1 MTETN
6 IKQYRDTRGNGAIG
20 TTYDYLREVDPISY
34 YYEKLKSN
42 NNPYLKADM
51 WSQAAQRGES
61 NLLANYIL
69 KQPKTNNGAEG
80 NSNLP
85 QISENKYFDLW
96 EQNQDV
102 ASYEEYMLAL
112 SIPVLDN
119 TDASREERTT
129 TLDNGEEYSFGT
141 YTNQEWAI
149 KIFEEQAGRWEMMRK
164 EEAKRNANFWE
175 QVGMFAK
182 GTLAETMNFA
192 AGTVEFFGD
201 MWNLLEGVA
210 NMFFNFSGDESAEDR
225 FMYAFQNEDGLEELS
240 SLLKV
245 GAYELERDT
254 LLVNVVDAYDQGY
267 RGGPEGIGAGRNWWG
282 NTLAGVTNSIGYML
296 PSILI
301 PIPGGPVISKSLNLT
316 VGSLAKSAI
325 FYTGVFSGNIS
336 DTVYKANMNG
346 ISYKDL
352 NAGQVIGNA
361 AIKVAAQYAVE
372 LVLGKILGATRL
384 DKLFGR
390 TTKGLVKTGV
400 KAPTR
405 LVKDGVKKGLGSFG
419 RVAGGLIK
427 DAAQEGLEEVLQD
440 MSDGL
445 IDLMFGQNKS
455 LLADIFK
462 SSGQETLSIN
472 NLVQSFTAGALT
484 SMLMGTVADAKFILP
499 KNRAY
504 GINSDGK
511 AYKLGIFESIDYANS
526 LSKML
531 DWKDTLNDSKASKE
545 AKLDA
550 AFKLSVAYD
559 TMSKLF
565 TSMESS
571 EVAKANELLLAEAA
585 VKETKESAIMKM
597 SEPEYGNKLMTDF
610 MSKAETAQKKYITER
625 TFAKLKKAA
634 ERKSKKLKDGLVTKI
649 TNVITGKNK
658 VENDSNVDTDV
669 QQKVI
674 SLAEMAKLEAI
685 VSHDGNVITRS
696 GDIVFVPDSLLMKG
710 DIKSILEGVAYE
722 DAIEVVKSNLNN
734 NQKKMLVEQYGK
746 IVGAPGTLDEAIT
759 ALLFDKYFYCSTLLL
774 SGERNYKN
782 EAINMLVTIDKIIE
796 EKLSPEVGKGTI
808 TEEAFNKLMQRVR
821 ENMRAGLINFGT
833 KYARL
838 DLDAI
843 SKEVLSDELKQG
855 IEEIRNN
862 ANVIVSEFID
872 THTIDGAR
880 LTEKEE
886 VQFENLVNSLNLD
899 ANTRRELVEKAHS
912 DNIKE
917 RRDAFMTMSAMLTKK
932 HNDSRNKLV
941 YLPTMDKS
949 DIVFIDKAKAEVSNF
964 IGMDFDALLE
974 GEVDFTKFTEDF
986 KNYITSQGI
995 DINDEVARNRA
1006 LDSLLF
1012 QKSAKTFCLN
1022 ADNVICK
1029 VIDGTTFAREEYLG
1043 KDGEKK
1049 LKADIK
1055 SGKIKTIQDIS
1066 KVKLSDGVG
1075 DIKIVIMS
1083 SKSREY
1089 QLGAAGYWD
1098 SKKHSIVIN
1107 TTTFK
1112 GLNVILHEMT
1122 HAAQD
1127 FTSNNSK
1134 AYDNNGSQPLQ
1145 FQILTEKSKRELRE
1159 WLEENAPMYYQYMM
1173 SQNAS
1178 FGDIVYYVLEGE
1190 LQARAVLG
1198 NLTNGA
1204 GFVFNKDR
1212 TKLIAPDGKQFD
1224 LKVSVKSQRAV
1235 TKMDKINKANSLFSK
1250 ETRKLSEE
1258 QIQNVIKKLNTKI
1271 ASLMVKTMTEI
1282 DTAKREAYQKE
1293 LEALQAE
1300 KKDLISFTSNKAEYN
1315 KAKNELYAEDY
1326 KAIRKFRNEEQ
1337 TDNGFDQLLED
1348 IMRPASMTT
1357 KEDKSNTKE
1366 SSRVKITKELAKGN
1380 FLAIWVQKGK
1390 GNRFIN
1396 KRVAKFVRSIAKEDF
1411 MKLPK
1416 VLRTQIINAELNL
1429 NSIYKYVGTASNMND
1444 YTFKAI
1450 AKYIFNNTELA
1461 KMTFKDFKYLTDN
1474 IADLSAVSFVLS
1486 GQEDNVKIKS
1496 VEDIKDIKN
1505 KISKDPELNR
1515 KLVKGYRYATTIKS
1529 VDKETGAPTRIEVN
1543 PELGL
1548 NLLFFNHYEG
1558 TFNSLKNIDN
1568 MSKYI
1573 TYVTKNVTERTY
1585 DENRGEDSYKSED
1598 FNFESRVYEANTD
1611 YEAEGNEINL
1621 NEAIDTIDD
1630 VEKRN
1635 TIKDFI
1641 VSENEKKLSTMSEN
1655 EIKSNRDVIAKKLK
1669 EQMDKIDSLSD
1680 EQINRLYLKVVAELS
1695 TKNSSIGV
1703 GVEVDLDNL
1712 KPEVESRDSKI
1723 KKIYSLGRTIRTRI
1737 AGLKSRYNKMSET
1750 TKKYIDPEH
1759 QYRLKRGY
1767 GSLEDAELD
1776 NLLKSMR
1783 EDAKNMK
1790 VVIKRQT
1797 IDKDMKDKLEKTLNE
1812 KAKKLAE
1819 KEAALKEKEKQLN
1832 QKEKETKTLREKLR
1846 KTHLLEVK
1854 NVEVKFSSNNN
1865 ANQIVTSLLKTEFSN
1880 TAMSKLKALDNTESA
1895 VISGKEFFERNTE
1908 VFMNADISQIEDAI
1922 AWFLDA
1928 RLHNATA
1935 EDIKQFEGIR
1945 FLFLG
1950 YVMTQT
1956 GKGKMYE
1963 GLNNNLKQRVEN
1975 ALKGE
1980 VSSAGSKLS
1989 NWKEIIDKIN
1999 PVQSFI
2005 AASMIIDNVEIQT
2018 DLKTELF
2025 EAIMSNDI
2033 AKIQKAEKDIYDY
2046 VNKHAPKHQSILR
2059 RITATRSMMM
2069 LSSPITWL
2077 RNKISNF
2084 MLKRINKFADAIGK
2098 RVFTGKHVAGQLK
2111 LNKQVTPQIQKFI
2124 DKNFIDN
2131 KLFDT
2136 FVGQLSRYNPSDIT
2150 DTNKNG
2156 AKPSKEQIM
2165 ARLVLKSMYSEYYSN
2180 ETFKSPFMKELHKKL
2195 MRVLSDN
2202 NYVRESAVRT
2212 FGKIL
2217 AEKGY
2222 DLSDNKV
2229 TDEIMNDFSTSLGVA
2244 MSEYMHSDNVF
2255 NQIEKW
2261 IGDRSEIGLFAY
2273 KLFMPYASASW
2284 NWFKGMIKLSPFGL
2298 ARSIVKMARL
2308 EKSVSKQQ
2316 ELFNQGKSQISGELA
2331 EYMIRR
2337 DFGRGVLGT
2346 ILWGAGM
2353 LLAAFGRI
2361 RLEEDDYGTP
2371 KIKLGNIEVDVSQ
2384 IFGSSSLLAG
2394 AAVITQIQKNGVS
2407 WTSFEKGMNAMFDVW
2422 LDQMPIMDIVQ
2433 MDMYSHGTFSMGMD
2447 QLESIALSFIPNIFS
2462 FIAGATYTGK
2472 LRKNTF
2478 LDRAMAKIPFL
2489 GNFVEKQINP
2499 YTGKDTGIVEIF
2511 NRVIPY
2517 ISIDA
2522 ASQNEAKSNALGLNK
2537 RELNGN
2543 YTVNGEEFNITGKD
2557 LTAINQAY
2565 GEWNAEDLTKFYDN
2579 QLAVKVKVG
2588 NQYRTL
2594 KYSQMNDDERKR
2606 AVQTLM
2612 ENNAEL
2618 AKIVAWLS
2626 AGNKYYA
2633 SATQYTKLV
2642 KAGYNKNLYRGTK
2655 GFVKA

>member
-182 GTLAETMNFA
+182 GTLAETMNLA

-225 FMYAFQNEDGLEELS
+225 FMYAFQNEDGLEQLS
-240 SLLKV
+240 SLLKQ

-254 LLVNVVDAYDQGY
+254 LLVDVVDAYDQGY
-267 RGGPEGIGAGRNWWG
+267 RGGPEGVGAGRNWWG
-282 NTLAGVTNSIGYML
+282 NTLAAITTSTGYLL
-296 PSILI
+296 PSMLI
-301 PIPGGPVISKSLNLT
+301 PIPAGPVISKSLGLT
-316 VGSLAKSAI
+316 VGSLTKTTI

-336 DTVYKANMNG
+336 DTVYKASMNG

-352 NAGQVIGNA
+352 NAGEVIANA
-361 AIKVAAQYAVE
+361 AIKATAQVAVE

-390 TTKGLVKTGV
+390 TTKSLIKTGV

-405 LVKDGVKKGLGSFG
+405 LGSFG
-419 RVAGGLIK
+419 KVARGLVK

-440 MSDGL
+440 MSDGF
-445 IDLMFGQNKS
+445 IDLLFGQNKS
-455 LLADIFK
+455 VLADTFK

-504 GINSDGK
+504 GIDSDGK
-511 AYKLGIFESIDYANS
+511 AYRLGVFESIDYANS

-531 DWKDTLNDSKASKE
+531 DWRDTLNDSKASKE

-559 TMSKLF
+559 TMSKIF

-571 EVAKANELLLAEAA
+571 EVAKANQLLLTEAA

-610 MSKAETAQKKYITER
+610 MSNAETAQKKYITEK
-625 TFAKLKKAA
+625 TLDKIKKAA
-634 ERKSKKLKDGLVTKI
+634 ERKAKGLKESLVTKF
-649 TNVITGKNK
+649 TNIITGKNK
-658 VENDSNVDTDV
+658 VEKDSNVNMDV

-685 VSHDGNVITRS
+685 VSHDGNIITRS
-696 GDIVFVPDSLLMKG
+696 GDVVFVPDSLLMKG

-734 NQKKMLVEQYGK
+734 SQKKMLVEQYGK

-774 SGERNYKN
+774 SSERKYKN
-782 EAINMLVTIDKIIE
+782 DAINMLVTIDKIIE
-796 EKLSPEVGKGTI
+796 EKLSPEIGKGTI
-808 TEEAFNKLMQRVR
+808 TEDAFNKLMQRVR

-833 KYARL
+833 TYARL
-838 DLDAI
+838 DLEAI
-843 SKEVLSDELKQG
+843 SKEILSDELKQG
-855 IEEIRNN
+855 IEEIRTN

-872 THTIDGAR
+872 SHTIDGAR

-886 VQFENLVNSLNLD
+886 AQFENLLNALNLD

-917 RRDAFMTMSAMLTKK
+917 RRDAFMTISAMLTKK
-932 HNDSRNKLV
+932 PNDSTKKLV
-941 YLPTMDKS
+941 YLPSMDKS
-949 DIVFIDKAKAEVSNF
+949 DIVFVDKTKAELSNF
-964 IGMDFDALLE
+964 IGMDFDALLK

-986 KNYITSQGI
+986 QNYMISQGIDMNYIISQGI
-995 DINDEVARNRA
+995 DIQPIMHRA
-1006 LDSLLF
+1006 LDNLLF

-1029 VIDGTTFAREEYLG
+1029 VIDGTSFAKEEYLG
-1043 KDGEKK
+1043 KEGEKK

-1055 SGKIKTIQDIS
+1055 NGKIKTIQDIS
-1066 KVKLSDGVG
+1066 KVKLSQGIG
-1075 DIKIVIMS
+1075 DIKIVTMS
-1083 SKSREY
+1083 TKSREY
-1089 QLGAAGYWD
+1089 KLGAAGYWD
-1098 SKKHSIVIN
+1098 SRTNSIVIN

-1112 GLNVILHEMT
+1112 GLSVILHEMT

-1127 FTSNNSK
+1127 FTPNKIK
-1134 AYDNNGSQPLQ
+1134 AYDNNGGQPLE
-1145 FQILTEKSKRELRE
+1145 FQILTEKSKQELRE

-1173 SQNAS
+1173 SKNAS

-1204 GFVFNKDR
+1204 GFVFNKER
-1212 TKLIAPDGKQFD
+1212 TKLIAPDGREFS
-1224 LKVSVKSQRAV
+1224 LKVDVNLRKAATR
-1235 TKMDKINKANSLFSK
+1235 MDKLERANSLFSK
-1250 ETRKLSEE
+1250 ETQKLSEE
-1258 QIQNVIKKLNTKI
+1258 QIKNKI
-1271 ASLMVKTMTEI
+1271 ASLMVKSMTEI
-1282 DTAKREAYQKE
+1282 DSAKREAYQKE
-1293 LEALQAE
+1293 L
-1300 KKDLISFTSNKAEYN
+1300 KDLSSFASNKAEYN
-1315 KAKNELYAEDY
+1315 KAKNQLYGEDY
-1326 KAIRKFRNEEQ
+1326 KAEEEFRNKTNE
-1337 TDNGFDQLLED
+1337 GFEALFDE
-1348 IMRPASMTT
+1348 IMRPASMTMT
-1357 KEDKSNTKE
+1357 EGESKAKEPA
-1366 SSRVKITKELAKGN
+1366 RVKITNELAKGN
-1380 FLAIWVQKGK
+1380 FLAVWVQKGK
-1390 GNRFIN
+1390 ANRFID
-1396 KRVAKFVRSIAKEDF
+1396 KRVAKFVRSITKEDF
-1411 MKLPK
+1411 AKLPK
-1416 VLRTQIINAELNL
+1416 VLQNQILNAELNL

-1474 IADLSAVSFVLS
+1474 IADLSAISFVLS
-1486 GQEDNVKIKS
+1486 GQEDNVKNMS
-1496 VEDIKDIKN
+1496 VEDIKQIKN
-1505 KISKDPELNR
+1505 KITKDPELNR

-1529 VDKETGAPTRIEVN
+1529 VDKETGAPTRIDVN

-1573 TYVTKNVTERTY
+1573 TYVTKNVSEAALEEGRSL
-1585 DENRGEDSYKSED
+1585 DSYENDIKWQ
-1598 FNFESRVYEANTD
+1598 SRVYEANTD
-1611 YEAEGNEINL
+1611 YEAEGNEVNL
-1621 NEAIDTIDD
+1621 NEALETIDD

-1635 TIKDFI
+1635 TIKNFI
-1641 VSENEKKLSTMSEN
+1641 MTQNEKKLSTMSEN
-1655 EIKSNRDVIAKKLK
+1655 EIQNKRDVIGKKLR
-1669 EQMDKIDSLSD
+1669 EQMDKIDSLSN
-1680 EQINRLYLKVVAELS
+1680 EQINQLYLKVIAAVS
-1695 TKNSSIGV
+1695 SKNSSIN
-1703 GVEVDLDNL
+1703 VEVNLDNL
-1712 KPEVESRDSKI
+1712 KAESESRDSKI
-1723 KKIYSLGRTIRTRI
+1723 KKIYSLGRTIKTRI
-1737 AGLKSRYNKMSET
+1737 AGLKNRYNKLSET
-1750 TKKYIDPEH
+1750 TKKYIDPNNK
-1759 QYRLKRGY
+1759 YSLKRGY

-1790 VVIKRQT
+1790 AVIKRQT

-1819 KEAALKEKEKQLN
+1819 KEAALKEREKQLN
-1832 QKEKETKTLREKLR
+1832 QKEKETKSMREKLR

-1854 NVEVKFSSNNN
+1854 SVEAKFSSNNE
-1865 ANQIVTSLLKTEFSN
+1865 ANQTVTNLLKTEFSK
-1880 TAMSKLKALDNTESA
+1880 TTMSNLKALDNTESA
-1895 VISGKEFFERNTE
+1895 VISGKEFFERNADI
-1908 VFMNADISQIEDAI
+1908 FMNADISQIEDAI

-1928 RLHNATA
+1928 RLHNASA
-1935 EDIKQFEGIR
+1935 EDIKQFEGVR

-1950 YVMTQT
+1950 YVMSQS
-1956 GKGKMYE
+1956 GKGGMYE

-1999 PVQSFI
+1999 PVQSFV

-2033 AKIQKAEKDIYDY
+2033 TRIQKAEKDIYEY

-2077 RNKISNF
+2077 RNKVSNF
-2084 MLKRINKFADAIGK
+2084 MLKRINKVADAIGRK
-2098 RVFTGKHVAGQLK
+2098 VFTGKHVAGQLK
-2111 LNKQVTPQIQKFI
+2111 LNKQVTPEIQNFI
-2124 DKNFIDN
+2124 NKNFIDN
-2131 KLFDT
+2131 KMFDT

-2150 DTNKNG
+2150 DSKKNG
-2156 AKPSKEQIM
+2156 DKPTKEQIM
-2165 ARLVLKSMYSEYYSN
+2165 AKLVLKSMYSEYYSN

-2195 MRVLSDN
+2195 MKVLSDN

-2308 EKSVSKQQ
+2308 EKSVSRQQ

-2353 LLAAFGRI
+2353 LLASLGFI
-2361 RLEEDDYGTP
+2361 RLEDDDYGTP
-2371 KIKLGNIEVDVSQ
+2371 KIKIGNIEVDVSQ

-2394 AAVITQIQKNGVS
+2394 AAVVTQVQKNGVS

-2447 QLESIALSFIPNIFS
+2447 QLESIALSFIPNILS

-2517 ISIDA
+2517 ISFDA

-2537 RELNGN
+2537 KELNGK
-2543 YTVNGEEFNITGKD
+2543 YTVNGEEFNISGKD
-2557 LTAINQAY
+2557 LTAINQTY
-2565 GEWNAEDLTKFYDN
+2565 GEWNAEDLSKFYDN
-2579 QLAVKVKVG
+2579 QLGVKVKVG

-2606 AVQTLM
+2606 AVQTIM
-2612 ENNAEL
+2612 QNNAEL

-2633 SATQYTKLV
+2633 SATEYAKLV
-2642 KAGYNKNLYRGTK
+2642 KAGYKKNLYRGTK

>member
-6 IKQYRDTRGNGAIG
+6 IKEYRDTRGSGAIG
-20 TTYDYLREVDPISY
+20 TTYDYLKDVDPISY
-34 YYEKLKSN
+34 YYEKLKST

-51 WSQAAQRGES
+51 WSQAAKRGES

-69 KQPKTNNGAEG
+69 KQPKTNNGAEA
-80 NSNLP
+80 NPNLP
-85 QISENKYFDLW
+85 QISENKYFDTW

-112 SIPVLDN
+112 SIPTLDN
-119 TDASREERTT
+119 TDATRQERTT

-141 YTNQEWAI
+141 YTDQQWAI
-149 KIFEEQAGRWEMMRK
+149 KIFEEQAGRWEMIRK
-164 EEAKRNANFWE
+164 EEAKKNANFWE
-175 QVGMFAK
+175 RVGMFAE
-182 GTLAETMNFA
+182 GTLAETMNVA
-192 AGTVEFFGD
+192 AGVVDFFSD
-201 MWNLLEGVA
+201 CWNVLEGVA
-210 NMFFNFSGDESAEDR
+210 NMFANWSGDENVGAR
-225 FMYAFQNEDGLEELS
+225 FMYAFQDEDGLEQLG
-240 SLLKV
+240 SLLKQ

-267 RGGPEGIGAGRNWWG
+267 RSGSEGVGAGRNWWG
-282 NTLAGVTNSIGYML
+282 NMLAGVSTSIGYML
-296 PSILI
+296 PSMLI
-301 PIPGGPVISKSLNLT
+301 PIPAGPVISKGLGLT
-316 VGSLAKSAI
+316 LGSLAKSAI
-325 FYTGVFSGNIS
+325 FYTGIFSGNIS
-336 DTVYKANMNG
+336 DTVNRAKMNG

-352 NAGQVIGNA
+352 NAGEVIGNA
-361 AIKVAAQYAVE
+361 ALKAAAQYAVE
-372 LVLGKILGATRL
+372 LALGKILGSTHL

-390 TTKGLVKTGV
+390 SAKGVINTGV

-405 LVKDGVKKGLGSFG
+405 LGSFG
-419 RVAGGLIK
+419 RVVGGLVK
-427 DAAQEGLEEVLQD
+427 DAAQEGLEELLQD
-440 MSDGL
+440 VSDGL
-445 IDLMFGQNKS
+445 IDLAFGQNNS
-455 LLADIFK
+455 VLADIFK
-462 SSGQETLSIN
+462 SSSSETLNIN

-484 SMLMGTVADAKFILP
+484 SMIMGTVADAKFILP

-504 GINSDGK
+504 GIDSDGK
-511 AYKLGIFESIDYANS
+511 AYKLGTFESIDYANS

-531 DWKDTLNDSKASKE
+531 GWRDTLNDSKASQE

-559 TMSKLF
+559 TMSKMF

-571 EVAKANELLLAEAA
+571 EVAKANQLLLTEAA

-610 MSKAETAQKKYITER
+610 MSNAEAAQKKYITEK
-625 TFAKLKKAA
+625 TIAKIKKAA
-634 ERKSKKLKDGLVTKI
+634 ERKAQGLKENLVTKF
-649 TNVITGKNK
+649 TNIITGKNK
-658 VENDSNVDTDV
+658 VENDSNINTDV

-685 VSHDGNVITRS
+685 VSHDGNIITRS

-722 DAIEVVKSNLNN
+722 DAIEVVKNNLNN
-734 NQKKMLVEQYGK
+734 SQKKMLVEQYNK
-746 IVGAPGTLDEAIT
+746 IVGAQGTLDEAIT

-774 SGERNYKN
+774 SGERKYKN
-782 EAINMLVTIDKIIE
+782 DAINMLITVDKIIE
-796 EKLSPEVGKGTI
+796 EKLSPEISKGTI
-808 TEEAFNKLMQRVR
+808 TEDAFNKLMQRVR

-833 KYARL
+833 TYARL

-843 SKEVLSDELKQG
+843 SKQVLSDELKQG
-855 IEEIRNN
+855 IEEIRTN

-886 VQFENLVNSLNLD
+886 PQFENLLNMLNLE
-899 ANTRRELVEKAHS
+899 ANTRKELIEKAHS
-912 DNIKE
+912 DNVKE

-932 HNDSRNKLV
+932 TNSSANKLV

-949 DIVFIDKAKAEVSNF
+949 DIVFVNKVKSELSNF
-964 IGMDFDALLE
+964 IGMDFDALLK

-986 KNYITSQGI
+986 QNYMIAQGIDINYIISQGI
-995 DINDEVARNRA
+995 DIQPIMHRT
-1006 LDSLLF
+1006 LDNLLF

-1029 VIDGTTFAREEYLG
+1029 VIDGSTFTKEEYLG

-1049 LKADIK
+1049 LRTDIK
-1055 SGKIKTIQDIS
+1055 NGKIKTVQDIS
-1066 KVKLSDGVG
+1066 KVKLSQGIA
-1075 DIKIVIMS
+1075 DIKIRAMS
-1083 SKSREY
+1083 TKSREY
-1089 QLGAAGYWD
+1089 QMGIFGYWD
-1098 SKKHSIVIN
+1098 SRSNSIFIN
-1107 TTTFK
+1107 TTNFK
-1112 GLNVILHEMT
+1112 GLSVVLHEMT

-1127 FTSNNSK
+1127 FTPNKIK
-1134 AYDNNGSQPLQ
+1134 AYDNNGGQPLE
-1145 FQILTEKSKRELRE
+1145 FQVLTEKSKQELRK

-1173 SQNAS
+1173 SKNAS
-1178 FGDIVYYVLEGE
+1178 FGDIIYYVLEGE

-1204 GFVFNKDR
+1204 GFVFNNER
-1212 TKLIAPDGKQFD
+1212 TKLIAPDGREFS
-1224 LKVSVKSQRAV
+1224 LKVDINLQKAA
-1235 TKMDKINKANSLFSK
+1235 TKMNKLNRANSLFNK
-1250 ETRKLSEE
+1250 ETQKLTE
-1258 QIQNVIKKLNTKI
+1258 QQTEKRVKELDTKI
-1271 ASLMVKTMTEI
+1271 ASLMVKSMTEI
-1282 DTAKREAYQKE
+1282 DKAKREAYQNE
-1293 LEALQAE
+1293 LETLRAE
-1300 KKDLISFTSNKAEYN
+1300 KKDLSTFASNKAEYN
-1315 KAKNELYAEDY
+1315 KAKKELYAEDY
-1326 KAIRKFRNEEQ
+1326 KAEKEFRDKDKTNE
-1337 TDNGFDQLLED
+1337 GFEALFND
-1348 IMRPASMTT
+1348 IMRPASMTM
-1357 KEDKSNTKE
+1357 KEGESKAKE
-1366 SSRVKITKELAKGN
+1366 PARVKITNELAKGN
-1380 FLAIWVQKGK
+1380 FLAVWVQKGK
-1390 GNRFIN
+1390 ANRFID
-1396 KRVAKFVRSIAKEDF
+1396 KRVAKFVRSISKEDF
-1411 MKLPK
+1411 TKLPK
-1416 VLRTQIINAELNL
+1416 VLQNQILNAELNL

-1444 YTFKAI
+1444 YTFKTI
-1450 AKYIFNNTELA
+1450 AKYVFNNTELA

-1496 VEDIKDIKN
+1496 VEDIKQIKN

-1529 VDKETGAPTRIEVN
+1529 VDKETGAPTRIDVN

-1573 TYVTKNVTERTY
+1573 TYVTKNTSEATLEEGRSL
-1585 DENRGEDSYKSED
+1585 DSYKNDSKWQ
-1598 FNFESRVYEANTD
+1598 SRVYEANTD
-1611 YEAEGNEINL
+1611 YEAEGNEVNL
-1621 NEAIDTIDD
+1621 NEALETIDD

-1635 TIKDFI
+1635 TIEDFI
-1641 VSENEKKLSTMSEN
+1641 MTQNKEKLSTMSEN
-1655 EIKSNRDVIAKKLK
+1655 EIKGKSEAISKKLQ

-1680 EQINRLYLKVVAELS
+1680 EQINQLYLKVIAAVS
-1695 TKNSSIGV
+1695 SKNSSIK
-1703 GVEVDLDNL
+1703 VEADLDNL
-1712 KPEVESRDSKI
+1712 KSESESRDSKI
-1723 KKIYSLGRTIRTRI
+1723 KKIYTLGRTIRTRI
-1737 AGLKSRYNKMSET
+1737 AGLKTRYNKLSET
-1750 TKKYIDPEH
+1750 TKKYIDPNNK
-1759 QYRLKRGY
+1759 YYLKKGY
-1767 GSLEDAELD
+1767 GSIEDAELD

-1790 VVIKRQT
+1790 TVIKRQT
-1797 IDKDMKDKLEKTLNE
+1797 IEKDMKDKLEKTLNE

-1832 QKEKETKTLREKLR
+1832 KKEKETKSMREKLR

-1854 NVEVKFSSNNN
+1854 SVEAKFSSNNE
-1865 ANQIVTSLLKTEFSN
+1865 ANQTVQNLLKTEFSN
-1880 TAMSKLKALDNTESA
+1880 TAMSNLKVLDNTESA
-1895 VISGKEFFERNTE
+1895 VVSGKEFFERNADI
-1908 VFMNADISQIEDAI
+1908 FMNADISQIEDAI

-1928 RLHNATA
+1928 RLHNASA

-1950 YVMTQT
+1950 YVMSQS
-1956 GKGKMYE
+1956 GKGGIYE

-1999 PVQSFI
+1999 PVQSFV

-2033 AKIQKAEKDIYDY
+2033 ERIKKAEKDIYEY
-2046 VNKHAPKHQSILR
+2046 VNKNAPKHQSILR

-2077 RNKISNF
+2077 RNRVSNF
-2084 MLKRINKFADAIGK
+2084 MLKRINKVADAIGK
-2098 RVFTGKHVAGQLK
+2098 KVFTGKHVEGQLK
-2111 LNKQVTPQIQKFI
+2111 LNKQVTPEIQNFI
-2124 DKNFIDN
+2124 NKNFIDN
-2131 KLFDT
+2131 KMFDT

-2150 DTNKNG
+2150 DNKKNG
-2156 AKPSKEQIM
+2156 TKPTKEEIM
-2165 ARLVLKSMYSEYYSN
+2165 AKLVLKAMYSEYYSN
-2180 ETFKSPFMKELHKKL
+2180 ETFKSPFMKEMHKKL
-2195 MRVLSDN
+2195 MKVLSDN

-2261 IGDRSEIGLFAY
+2261 IGDRSEVGLFAY

-2284 NWFKGMIKLSPFGL
+2284 NWFKGMIKLSPIGL

-2308 EKSVSKQQ
+2308 EKSVAKQQ
-2316 ELFNQGKSQISGELA
+2316 QLFNEGKSQISGELA

-2353 LLAAFGRI
+2353 LLASLGFI
-2361 RLEEDDYGTP
+2361 RLEDDDYGTP
-2371 KIKLGNIEVDVSQ
+2371 KIKIGNIEVDVSQ
-2384 IFGSSSLLAG
+2384 IFGSSSMLAG
-2394 AAVITQIQKNGVS
+2394 AAVVTQIQKNGVT
-2407 WTSFEKGMNAMFDVW
+2407 WNSFEKGMNAMFDVW

-2433 MDMYSHGTFSMGMD
+2433 MDMYSHGTFSMGID
-2447 QLESIALSFIPNIFS
+2447 QLESIALSFIPNILS

-2489 GNFVEKQINP
+2489 GNFVEKQIDP

-2517 ISIDA
+2517 VSFDA
-2522 ASQNEAKSNALGLNK
+2522 ASQNEEKSNALGLNK
-2537 RELNGN
+2537 RELTGK
-2543 YTVNGEEFNITGKD
+2543 YTVNGEEFNISGKD

-2588 NQYRTL
+2588 NQYKNL

-2612 ENNAEL
+2612 QNNAEL
-2618 AKIVAWLS
+2618 AKIIAWLS

-2633 SATQYTKLV
+2633 SATEYTKLT
-2642 KAGYNKNLYRGTK
+2642 KAGYTKNLYRGTK